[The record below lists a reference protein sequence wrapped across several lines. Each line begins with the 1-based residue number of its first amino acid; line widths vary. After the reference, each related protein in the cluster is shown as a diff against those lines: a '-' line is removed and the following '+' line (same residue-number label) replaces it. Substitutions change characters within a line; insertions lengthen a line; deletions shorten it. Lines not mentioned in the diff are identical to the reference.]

1 MSDSTQNPIKRRAAL
16 ARLGLTAV
24 AIYAA
29 PSVVHLDRSANAQV
43 RPSCNS
49 KGKGNPWC
57 KTKGK
62 GKTKGKS
69 KGKSRGTRNNGR
81 NSRNN
86 RNSGNNRNARNNR
99 GGNSRR

>member
-1 MSDSTQNPIKRRAAL
+1 LSDSAQNPIKRRTAL

-62 GKTKGKS
+62 GKSKGKS
-69 KGKSRGTRNNGR
+69 KGGGGRGGSRGGGRGGSRGGGGGKSRGGGR
-81 NSRNN
+81 
-86 RNSGNNRNARNNR
+86 
-99 GGNSRR
+99 SRR

>member
-1 MSDSTQNPIKRRAAL
+1 MSDSTQNSIKRRAAL
-16 ARLGLTAV
+16 ARLALTAV

-29 PSVVHLDRSANAQV
+29 QSVIHLDRSANAQV

-49 KGKGNPWC
+49 KGQGNPWC

-69 KGKSRGTRNNGR
+69 RPGRNNGQ

-86 RNSGNNRNARNNR
+86 CNSQNNRNARNNR
-99 GGNSRR
+99 GGNGRR

>member
-62 GKTKGKS
+62 GKTKGGGGRGGS
-69 KGKSRGTRNNGR
+69 RGDGGGKSRGGGR
-81 NSRNN
+81 
-86 RNSGNNRNARNNR
+86 
-99 GGNSRR
+99 SRR